1 MRTINKPSRPMIRAA
16 VQAAG
21 WYRRLGLWL
30 VLALLVPAIFMLM
43 MMFKPVRLAVDW
55 LQGVSEQIGQ
65 VLIPDDKVL
74 TEAETVFASNFTSDS
89 ILGEASADITAEH
102 IRSIREG
109 DLFGWGRSSLSV
121 EQAVATVRW
130 IVRWEGAR
138 LDEESG
144 RLVVYLPPAEFDGV
158 WVLAESLPMPN
169 YDANWMARLGDLFN
183 GVDGPEAF
191 REHLSAV
198 LAEEAAKHSRYL
210 GARAE
215 SAATLVVEDLLNQA
229 GIEAD
234 VVFGD

>member
-1 MRTINKPSRPMIRAA
+1 MKTMNKPNRSL
-16 VQAAG
+16 VGTSLKVAG

-30 VLALLVPAIFMLM
+30 AVALLLPAIFIFV
-43 MMFKPVRLAVDW
+43 MMFKPIRQAVDW
-55 LQGVSEQIGQ
+55 LQGASERIGQ
-65 VLIPDDKVL
+65 VLIPDDRVL
-74 TEAETVFASNFTSDS
+74 IEAETVFASNFTSDS

-102 IRSIREG
+102 IRSTREG

-121 EQAVATVRW
+121 DQAVATVRW
-130 IVRWEGAR
+130 VVPWEGAR
-138 LDEESG
+138 LYEESG
-144 RLVVYLPPAEFDGV
+144 RLVVHLPSAQFDGV

-191 REHLSAV
+191 RDHLSAV
-198 LAEEAAKHSRYL
+198 LAEEAANHSRYL
-210 GARAE
+210 GTRAE
-215 SAATLVVEDLLNQA
+215 SAATLVIEDLLTQA